1 MNPVRLIIAASA
13 LAAPLSAGTV
23 AVNLGAGW
31 LFDAGGTGASN
42 RLPVDT
48 LCVLVADP
56 AEDGFDPPVSDW
68 VADDDVLVVVS
79 DSEFPASSGGTRGF
93 DLASGVTEPGLLSR
107 SLIIDP
113 AQFSGRTAPVPVAL
127 RWFPGYKA
135 GAVDVTATGPAAG
148 SAYGEFTRSV
158 PVNPGAGTVGW
169 LIPMDG
175 GQTIT
180 LDPLA
185 MPDFSGVDPPELG
198 RASRLTGAPPAGTGP
213 SGLSL
218 ALAAGG
224 GVTLTFTG
232 APGLKYKVQRGTDL
246 VSWPQEWTVTT
257 GAAGAGAFTDATPP
271 AGRAFYRVAGP
282 ISP

>member
-1 MNPVRLIIAASA
+1 MHPALLILAASV

-23 AVNLGAGW
+23 TVNLGAGH
-31 LFDAGGTGASN
+31 LFDAGGTAVAN

-56 AEDGFDPPVSDW
+56 AGDGFDLPTDGW

-79 DSEFPASSGGTRGF
+79 DSEFPASSGGARGF
-93 DLASGVTEPGLLSR
+93 DLASGLTEPGLLSR

-113 AQFSGRTAPVPVAL
+113 AQFPGRTAPMPVAL

-148 SAYGEFTRSV
+148 SAYGEFTRLV

-175 GQTIT
+175 GQNIT
-180 LDPLA
+180 
-185 MPDFSGVDPPELG
+185 
-198 RASRLTGAPPAGTGP
+198 
-213 SGLSL
+213 
-218 ALAAGG
+218 
-224 GVTLTFTG
+224 
-232 APGLKYKVQRGTDL
+232 
-246 VSWPQEWTVTT
+246 
-257 GAAGAGAFTDATPP
+257 
-271 AGRAFYRVAGP
+271 
-282 ISP
+282 